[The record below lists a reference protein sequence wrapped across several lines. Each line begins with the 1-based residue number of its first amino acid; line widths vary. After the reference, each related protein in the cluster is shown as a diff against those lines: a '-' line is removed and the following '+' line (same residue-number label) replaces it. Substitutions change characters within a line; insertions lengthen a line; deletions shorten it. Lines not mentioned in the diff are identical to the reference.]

1 MILGVFSMS
10 DVIRENLKIVF
21 LFFKACISDDFVFL
35 QAKV

>member
-10 DVIRENLKIVF
+10 DIIREKSKIVF

-35 QAKV
+35 QTKG